1 MASTTPRVLTLQS
14 LQAAGSQLSIRYS
27 YGKHRFSLSYWY
39 DFDLESLDGIYGS
52 DFMEKVYTHCAAF
65 SIFHLCSLKPDL
77 LDWGPYSRW
86 HTAEF
91 ERVWNSTWSG
101 LSGQWRYENDLP
113 DINAPVF
120 TSKPSSATNA
130 ITIEP
135 QSPPTTLAF
144 FGGGKDSLV
153 MYELLSRSGVPF
165 SSVSYSHTVYGRS
178 SLQHQLCDKV
188 PKLLNSEYCKLHHK
202 LCIMEDFLDS
212 PVLESIG
219 KQVGVKS
226 FMEGETPAS
235 LFSSL
240 PIVLYYRYTSI
251 AIGNER
257 GSNVGN
263 LVWECTGEDINH
275 QWGKSREAEILFGGY
290 IQQALISNTPY
301 FSVLQPLYD
310 AVIFSVASNRLEAAI
325 CTHSCNIIKPWCKR
339 CPKCCYIWLMFTA
352 FFPRDAV
359 DEMFQGANLLDIPE
373 NEIHFVQMLGL
384 GSNKPFECV
393 GDFDEAKL
401 GFELCRRKGLQG
413 KAMEIY
419 KEKLLQAMDEKALA
433 ILVSKYTTVYTS
445 EPSNAPPAVW
455 DRLLPILKQAA
466 VDARKRIEAELSRIY
481 PVSFV
486 ECKAK

>member
-1 MASTTPRVLTLQS
+1 MASTTLRVLTLQS

-39 DFDLESLDGIYGS
+39 DFDLEPLDGIYGS

-113 DINAPVF
+113 DISAPAF
-120 TSKPSSATNA
+120 ISKPSSATNT
-130 ITIEP
+130 ITIES

-144 FGGGKDSLV
+144 FGGGKDSLA
-153 MYELLSRSGVPF
+153 MYELLSRTGIPF
-165 SSVSYSHTVYGRS
+165 SCVSYSHSVYGRS
-178 SLQHQLCDKV
+178 VVQHRLCDKV
-188 PKLLNSEYCKLHHK
+188 LKLLNSESCKHHHK

-219 KQVGVKS
+219 KRVGIES

-251 AIGNER
+251 AFGNER
-257 GSNVGN
+257 GSNAGN
-263 LVWECTGEDINH
+263 LVWESTGEDINH
-275 QWGKSREAEILFGGY
+275 QWEKSKEAEILFSKY
-290 IQQALISNTPY
+290 IQQALISNASY

-310 AVIFSVASNRLEAAI
+310 AVIFNVAASRLEAAI
-325 CTHSCNIIKPWCKR
+325 YTHSCNFVKPWCKR
-339 CPKCCYIWLMFTA
+339 CPKCCYVWLMFMA
-352 FFPRDAV
+352 FFPCNLG
-359 DEMFQGANLLDIPE
+359 DEMFQGANLLDIPQ
-373 NEIHFVQMLGL
+373 NEIYFVQMLGL

-419 KEKLLQAMDEKALA
+419 KEKLLRTMDEKALTSL
-433 ILVSKYTTVYTS
+433 ITKYTTVYSS
-445 EPSNAPPAVW
+445 ESSNVPPAVW
-455 DRLLPILKQAA
+455 ERLLPILKQAGD
-466 VDARKRIEAELSRIY
+466 DARTKIEAQIKS
-481 PVSFV
+481 
-486 ECKAK
+486 